1 MKWETKYPIDYSSTG
16 DSVDEFA
23 QKTKAEFK
31 LIYVLLNALRQNFP
45 LKSEPSD
52 TLPFQWYVDVSGRKI
67 YMRNSKDDGWNV
79 LGNIDEDYFGITA
92 ENIGAVASDGTV
104 GKFSAGNVKDIP
116 SDANTNDIFFALDEN
131 KIYVYTG
138 TSWRNFW
145 VAWLYQKYCRYFRRG
160 QYHQY
165 GCWCYD

>member
-1 MKWETKYPIDYSSTG
+1 MKWETKYPIDYSSNG

-52 TLPFQWYVDVSGRKI
+52 TLPFQFWVDVSGGKI

-79 LGNIDEDYFGITA
+79 LGNIDEDYFVWWGMEDEKVFI
-92 ENIGAVASDGTV
+92 SH
-104 GKFSAGNVKDIP
+104 S
-116 SDANTNDIFFALDEN
+116 IFFNE
-131 KIYVYTG
+131 IG
-138 TSWRNFW
+138 S
-145 VAWLYQKYCRYFRRG
+145 
-160 QYHQY
+160 
-165 GCWCYD
+165 